1 MTPTAL
7 KVHTNLRVPKGSQLR
22 DPKSSWHFRRWTVS
36 ETLLIRMVV
45 EFASDVA
52 EVQNTP
58 LDKTHLSR
66 FCATETVKNV
76 VLSTWLSRML
86 TLEDVSDMLTKDL
99 NLQRPHP
106 WWRTWARG
114 CEAIL
119 RRCRSHGVATRFTS
133 SGYEW
138 RSGSHWRAEFRASNL
153 SRKTP
158 LSTLEQH
165 SDARNLAK

>member
-1 MTPTAL
+1 
-7 KVHTNLRVPKGSQLR
+7 
-22 DPKSSWHFRRWTVS
+22 
-36 ETLLIRMVV
+36 MVV

-106 WWRTWARG
+106 
-114 CEAIL
+114 
-119 RRCRSHGVATRFTS
+119 
-133 SGYEW
+133 
-138 RSGSHWRAEFRASNL
+138 
-153 SRKTP
+153 
-158 LSTLEQH
+158 
-165 SDARNLAK
+165 